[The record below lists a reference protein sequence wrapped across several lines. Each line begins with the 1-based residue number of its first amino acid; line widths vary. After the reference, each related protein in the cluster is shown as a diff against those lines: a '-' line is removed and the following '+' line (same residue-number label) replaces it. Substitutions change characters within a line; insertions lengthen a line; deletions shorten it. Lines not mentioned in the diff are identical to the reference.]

1 MSKSLMKIDRQ
12 EQVAKLKDRVVQLT
26 ENLHNLSLELDAL
39 ERTIE
44 AESRP
49 SQSETL
55 AESETESRPFESE
68 PQPSKVK
75 SPSYSRDFKVNESLE
90 ITNSYKGKKGT
101 IGKVVHFTKN
111 QCTIVDRYGVFHTRA
126 KRNFRKSFPKSK

>member
-1 MSKSLMKIDRQ
+1 MIIDSQ
-12 EQVAKLKDRVVQLT
+12 KQVAKLKDRVVKLT
-26 ENLHNLSLELDAL
+26 ENLHSLSLELDVL

-55 AESETESRPFESE
+55 TESEAESRPFESE

-75 SPSYSRDFKVNESLE
+75 SPFYSRSFKINKSLE
-90 ITNSYKGKKGT
+90 ITNSYKGKKG
-101 IGKVVHFTKN
+101 
-111 QCTIVDRYGVFHTRA
+111 YW
-126 KRNFRKSFPKSK
+126 